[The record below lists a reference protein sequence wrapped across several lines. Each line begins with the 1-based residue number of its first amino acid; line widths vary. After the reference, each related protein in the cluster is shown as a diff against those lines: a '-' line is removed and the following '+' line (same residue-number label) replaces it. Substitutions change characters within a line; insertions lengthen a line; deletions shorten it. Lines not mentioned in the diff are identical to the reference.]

1 MAEEKETK
9 NEGAQDRPKSWPVI
23 ILCIFGFL
31 VGLYIFLLGLQLL
44 GDSFK
49 CLGGRGAGSMFTAIN
64 DPIAGLMTG
73 ILATVMVQSSSTST
87 SIVVGLVGA
96 GQVTVKQGIPI
107 IMGANIGTSVTN
119 TIVSMGQS
127 GDRLMLERA
136 FAGATVHDMFN
147 YLTVLTLLPI
157 EIIIA
162 AIQGEGGPLYWLTY
176 AITDAIMADAS
187 EGEGMFPSPTK
198 EITSPVAKLFISNN
212 KYIINALSLGAP
224 VEKTPIATNCSSS
237 RRRLVAEPA
246 EDEEL
251 AAALVSSNRTLLSRR
266 LAEVDCSKYYC
277 VSKNLDKNFKK
288 ISATAY
294 ASKLTACD
302 GLITEPAEPC
312 TGSEKCYIDAQG
324 YWDDYVVNGRIIKGG
339 FLEGAGDVG
348 GGIIALILALLLL
361 IGGLILLCKCLQF
374 MLMNKARTVILY
386 ATKLNDYLALLIGL
400 AITIIVQSS
409 SVTTSALTPFC
420 GIGVLPLSK
429 MLPMTL
435 GANIG
440 TTITALIAAV
450 ASPSFGSLHI
460 ALCHLFFN
468 IIGILIFFPAPPMR
482 RIPLNAAKTLGLYAS
497 YYRAVPAIYIAV
509 CFVIIPGIAL
519 GISALFGASVAGG
532 VIVLIIVLA
541 ALGGFIFWWTFKG
554 GCYKVITKEQREERL
569 QELERA
575 NETGAGEG
583 GAQV

>member
-9 NEGAQDRPKSWPVI
+9 TDVKDAPRSWPVI

-49 CLGGRGAGSMFTAIN
+49 CLGGKGAGSMFTAIN

-147 YLTVLTLLPI
+147 YLTVATLLPI

-176 AITDAIMADAS
+176 AITDAIMADAT

-212 KYIINALSLGAP
+212 KYIINALSLGKP
-224 VEKTPIATNCSSS
+224 EVQTPNTTNCTS
-237 RRRLVAEPA
+237 RRLVAEP
-246 EDEEL
+246 DEHEEP
-251 AAALVSSNRTLLSRR
+251 AGEPFGTNRTLLSRR
-266 LAEVDCSKYYC
+266 LDGVDCSHYYC
-277 VSKNLDKNFKK
+277 ISKNLDKNFKK
-288 ISATAY
+288 ISSKAY
-294 ASKLTACD
+294 ASKLTACGD
-302 GLITEPAEPC
+302 YITEPAEPC
-312 TGSEKCYIDAQG
+312 SGSDKCYLDALG
-324 YWDDYVVNGRIIKGG
+324 YWDDYVENGRIIKGG

-348 GGIIALILALLLL
+348 GGIIALVFALLFL
-361 IGGLILLCKCLQF
+361 IGGLIILCKCLQF
-374 MLMNKARTVILY
+374 MMMNKAKTIILY

-420 GIGVLPLSK
+420 GIGVLPLTK

-482 RIPLNAAKTLGLYAS
+482 RIPLSAAKTLGLYAS
-497 YYRAVPAIYIAV
+497 YYRAVPAIYILV
-509 CFVIIPGIAL
+509 SFVIVPGIAL

-541 ALGGFIFWWTFKG
+541 ALGGFIFWWAFKG
-554 GCYKVITKEQREERL
+554 GCYKVISKEQREERQ
-569 QELERA
+569 QELEQA

-583 GAQV
+583 EQNMASV